1 MRNLFI
7 IALAAIV
14 CFCGCCNKTATV
26 EGKVLDATLGN
37 ILLSTPDGELVVNT
51 LDSDPTKV
59 IGVLIGDVVK
69 VEYTSYVTEDGE
81 TVNSV
86 ESLELVSPSYYRLI
100 TGTWMMSVLEGE
112 DRIGFTLAEDG
123 TAESVNMKNLAIRN
137 YVLDIKDDVE
147 ELAVTAVSDGAAE
160 PETMTVVYEI
170 VKLDADSLVL
180 RNKET
185 EALEWSCGR
194 VVE

>member
-1 MRNLFI
+1 MKNIFI
-7 IALAAIV
+7 IAMTALV
-14 CFCGCCNKTATV
+14 CFCGCRKTATV
-26 EGKVLDATLGN
+26 EGKVLDATMGN
-37 ILLSTPDGELVVNT
+37 IVLATAEGEFVVNT

-69 VEYTSYVTEDGE
+69 VEYSSCQTEDGQ
-81 TVNSV
+81 TINSV

-100 TGTWMMSVLEGE
+100 TGTWMMSVLEDG
-112 DRIGFTLAEDG
+112 DKIGFTFAEDG
-123 TAESVNMKNLAIRN
+123 TAESVNMKNLDIRN

-147 ELAVTAVSDGAAE
+147 ELAVTAISDGAAE

-185 EALEWSCGR
+185 EALEWVCGR
-194 VVE
+194 LTE